1 MGPYPEIGNHMTGS
15 GESPMYAPGSTQ
27 EQDIELAAVRFVCE
41 LFSRNRHLSEGPI
54 GREADPELLERI
66 AARGIPAHGRPLD
79 DVVREM
85 QDDIIGYGYNI
96 DHARFLGFVPGPVT
110 AVSWL
115 GDMMASGYNRHAG
128 SFANYPAGCVAEH
141 ERLRWF
147 CDKAGFP
154 EGAGGVFVSGGSMAN
169 MTALVAAR
177 DEKLAPE
184 DWRLGVAYISE
195 QTHSSVAKGL
205 HIVGIG
211 ADRVRTVPC
220 HEDFTM
226 DTEALERAIERDR
239 ESGLIP
245 FAVIATAGST
255 NTGSVDPLRDIAL
268 IARRH
273 GLWMHVDGAIGA
285 SVLLTKY
292 RGMLDGI
299 ELADSLSWDAHKWL
313 FQTYSCGLVLVR
325 DERKLLKSFSTHPEY
340 LKDLEDGAGITN
352 PWDMSP
358 ELTRPARGLKLWFS
372 LQVMGS
378 DALSAAVEHGFDLA
392 RWAEDEMRANPM
404 IEVVSPAQMAMVN
417 FRYNPA
423 GLTEDEK
430 DRLNARISRRMIES
444 GYAGVFTTE
453 LGGKKVL
460 RICAIHPEAREE
472 DMRETVRRLNAI
484 CEEELS
490 AR

>member
-1 MGPYPEIGNHMTGS
+1 
-15 GESPMYAPGSTQ
+15 
-27 EQDIELAAVRFVCE
+27 
-41 LFSRNRHLSEGPI
+41 
-54 GREADPELLERI
+54 
-66 AARGIPAHGRPLD
+66 
-79 DVVREM
+79 
-85 QDDIIGYGYNI
+85 
-96 DHARFLGFVPGPVT
+96 
-110 AVSWL
+110 
-115 GDMMASGYNRHAG
+115 
-128 SFANYPAGCVAEH
+128 
-141 ERLRWF
+141 
-147 CDKAGFP
+147 
-154 EGAGGVFVSGGSMAN
+154 
-169 MTALVAAR
+169 
-177 DEKLAPE
+177 
-184 DWRLGVAYISE
+184 
-195 QTHSSVAKGL
+195 
-205 HIVGIG
+205 
-211 ADRVRTVPC
+211 
-220 HEDFTM
+220 M

-255 NTGSVDPLRDIAL
+255 NTGSVDPLYDIAL

-378 DALSAAVEHGFDLA
+378 NALSAAVEHGFDLA

-417 FRYNPA
+417 FRYSPA

-453 LGGKKVL
+453 LDGKKVL

-484 CEEELS
+484 CEEEL
-490 AR
+490 AAH

>member
-1 MGPYPEIGNHMTGS
+1 
-15 GESPMYAPGSTQ
+15 MYTAGSTQ
-27 EQDIELAAVRFVCE
+27 EQDVELAAVRFVCE

-54 GREADPELLERI
+54 GRDATPELLERI
-66 AARGIPAHGRPLD
+66 ARHGIPEQGRPLD

-141 ERLRWF
+141 ELLQWF
-147 CDKAGFP
+147 CGKAGFP
-154 EGAGGVFVSGGSMAN
+154 QGAGGVFVSGGSMAN

-177 DEKLAPE
+177 DDKLAPE
-184 DWRLGVAYISE
+184 EWGTGVAYVSE

-205 HIVGIG
+205 HMVGIG
-211 ADRVRTVPC
+211 AHRIRTIPC
-220 HEDFTM
+220 HDDFTM
-226 DTEALERAIERDR
+226 DTQALEAAIRKDEQA
-239 ESGLIP
+239 GLRP

-255 NTGSVDPLRDIAL
+255 NTGAVDPLRDIAA
-268 IARRH
+268 IAREH
-273 GLWMHVDGAIGA
+273 DLWMHVDGAIGA

-292 RGMLDGI
+292 RGLLDGV

-325 DERKLLKSFSTHPEY
+325 DERKLLASFSTHPEY
-340 LKDLEDGAGITN
+340 LKDLEEGARVTN
-352 PWDMSP
+352 PWDMGP

-378 DALSAAVEHGFDLA
+378 DALSAAVEHGFDLVH
-392 RWAEDEMRANPM
+392 WAQDEMLKNPM
-404 IEVVSPAQMAMVN
+404 IEIVAPAQMAMVN
-417 FRYNPA
+417 FRYNPQ
-423 GLTEDEK
+423 GLSEAEK
-430 DRLNARISRRMIES
+430 DKLNACISRRMLES

-453 LGGKKVL
+453 LKGKKVL
-460 RICAIHPEAREE
+460 RICAIHPEACED
-472 DMRETVRRLNAI
+472 DMRETIRRLNTI

-490 AR
+490 RRS